1 MCPLALPL
9 RSWLREAHL
18 GSAPAELVKRE
29 RPTASHVITGLTC
42 ECELGTERV
51 LNPARVKH
59 RWFTAAPSPG
69 VSAPT
74 QPQATG
80 DKAYPLN
87 NSF

>member
-18 GSAPAELVKRE
+18 GSGSAELVKRE
-29 RPTASHVITGLTC
+29 AHGQPCDHKPDM
-42 ECELGTERV
+42 CELGTERV
-51 LNPARVKH
+51 LNPAHVKH

-69 VSAPT
+69 VSASI
-74 QPQATG
+74 QPQATV
-80 DKAYPLN
+80 DKSYPLN